1 MITKRI
7 LHNMGINDICERY
20 GIESHSLEEIRT
32 ELKRM
37 LKDNH
42 PDNNS
47 DYDVDYFTKLKSDLE
62 FVESLLNSS
71 GTTLVPMNEVIKT
84 LAEILQVPTKKE
96 ENQKEKLEI
105 ELSTSVDN
113 QISTV
118 TKRWRIPRYSST
130 SILAIITFLWMFP
143 NQVLEHPLMKM
154 LFRYKNA
161 DDYIMVIT
169 LMWIYMLGVTSFLWL
184 TSVRYERIEKEIID
198 RVKLDSVQNNIFMKF
213 LDNVS
218 PKTQFTKQEFMEYL
232 SNGLNVVDKKKVGAS
247 FIKHFRLQEE
257 VIQNMAEIILLR
269 AKEYEII
276 KVIKPNGLIECY
288 EVIIDEMDLTAGESK
303 AEDGN

>member
-1 MITKRI
+1 MVTRRI
-7 LHNMGINDICERY
+7 LHNMRIDDICERY

-47 DYDVDYFTKLKSDLE
+47 DYDVDYFTKLKSDLKY
-62 FVESLLNSS
+62 VESLLNSS
-71 GTTLVPMNEVIKT
+71 ETTLVPMNEVIKT
-84 LAEILQVPTKKE
+84 LAEILQVPSKKE
-96 ENQKEKLEI
+96 DNQKEKLEI

-130 SILAIITFLWMFP
+130 GILAVITFLWMFP

-154 LFRYKNA
+154 VFRYNNTE
-161 DDYIMVIT
+161 DYIMVIT
-169 LMWIYMLGVTSFLWL
+169 LIWLYMLGFTSFLWL
-184 TSVRYERIEKEIID
+184 RSVRYERIEKEIID
-198 RVKLDSVQNNIFMKF
+198 RVKLDSVQNSIFMKF
-213 LDNVS
+213 LNNIT

-232 SNGLNVVDKKKVGAS
+232 SDGLNVVDKKNVRSS

-276 KVIKPNGLIECY
+276 KTIKPNGLIECY
-288 EVIIDEMDLTAGESK
+288 EVTIE
-303 AEDGN
+303 

>member
-1 MITKRI
+1 MITRRI

-47 DYDVDYFTKLKSDLE
+47 DYDVAYFTKLKSDLE

-84 LAEILQVPTKKE
+84 LAEILQVPAKKE

-169 LMWIYMLGVTSFLWL
+169 LIWIYMLGVTSFLWL
-184 TSVRYERIEKEIID
+184 ISVRYERIEKEIID

-218 PKTQFTKQEFMEYL
+218 PKMQFTKQEFMEYL
-232 SNGLNVVDKKKVGAS
+232 SNGLNVVGKKKVRAS

-288 EVIIDEMDLTAGESK
+288 EVIIEKKE
-303 AEDGN
+303 

>member
-1 MITKRI
+1 
-7 LHNMGINDICERY
+7 MGINDICERY

-47 DYDVDYFTKLKSDLE
+47 DYDVAYFTKLKSDLE

-84 LAEILQVPTKKE
+84 LAEILQVPAKKE

-169 LMWIYMLGVTSFLWL
+169 LIWIYMLGVTSFLWL
-184 TSVRYERIEKEIID
+184 ISVRYERIEKEIID

-218 PKTQFTKQEFMEYL
+218 PKMQFTKQEFMEYL
-232 SNGLNVVDKKKVGAS
+232 SNGLNVVGKKKVRAS

-288 EVIIDEMDLTAGESK
+288 EVIIEKKE
-303 AEDGN
+303 

>member
-1 MITKRI
+1 M
-7 LHNMGINDICERY
+7 
-20 GIESHSLEEIRT
+20 
-32 ELKRM
+32 
-37 LKDNH
+37 
-42 PDNNS
+42 
-47 DYDVDYFTKLKSDLE
+47 
-62 FVESLLNSS
+62 
-71 GTTLVPMNEVIKT
+71 
-84 LAEILQVPTKKE
+84 QVSAKKE
-96 ENQKEKLEI
+96 DNQKEKLEI
-105 ELSTSVDN
+105 ELSTSVYN

-118 TKRWRIPRYSST
+118 TRRWRIPRYSST

-143 NQVLEHPLMKM
+143 NQVLEHSLMKM
-154 LFRYKNA
+154 IFRYKNA

-169 LMWIYMLGVTSFLWL
+169 WIWIYMLGVTSFLWL
-184 TSVRYERIEKEIID
+184 TSVRYEKIEKEIID

-232 SNGLNVVDKKKVGAS
+232 SNGLNVVDKKKVRAS

-276 KVIKPNGLIECY
+276 KIIKPNGLIECY